1 MKKKF
6 LSLTLGSLLVSALSA
21 EDNGFFVSAGYQIG
35 ESAQMVKN
43 TKGIQDL
50 SDSYERLNNLL
61 TNYSVLNTLIRQS
74 ADPNAINNAR
84 GNLNASAKNLINDK
98 KNSPAYQA
106 VLLALNAAAGLWQV
120 ISYAISPCGPG
131 KDTSKNGGV
140 QTFHNTP
147 SNQWGGTTITCGTT
161 GYEPGPYSI
170 YPLKITRK
178 SIKPIKSSKRLLG
191 AAEKIFLPWATPTQN
206 SNLQSIKIMETRIRI
221 IMEKKLLQKI
231 TLKFF

>member
-21 EDNGFFVSAGYQIG
+21 EENGFFVSAGYQIG

-43 TKGIQDL
+43 TKGIQEL

-61 TNYSVLNTLIRQS
+61 TSYSALNTLIRQS

-120 ISYAISPCGPG
+120 MSYEISVCGPG
-131 KDTSKNGGV
+131 SNKDKNGGV
-140 QTFHNTP
+140 QTFENTP
-147 SNQWGGTTITCGTT
+147 SNGGTTITCDSF
-161 GYEPGPYSI
+161 YKPGKWSAISTENYA
-170 YPLKITRK
+170 KINKAYQIIQKAFGSSGQDIPALSDTK
-178 SIKPIKSSKRLLG
+178 ELNFEIKGKKMIAPIQEKDGNSHGLMENLFQSSG
-191 AAEKIFLPWATPTQN
+191 
-206 SNLQSIKIMETRIRI
+206 
-221 IMEKKLLQKI
+221 
-231 TLKFF
+231 